1 MLLLRLNWRVIG
13 LTGLIKLKGRVL
25 TFNRGTYG
33 EGDTAKGENEDE
45 NKGNAMEKGD
55 QVKKEGREIGRKSN
69 REGKGEGSSGDDLTE
84 RVVNNATREGDEA
97 KSENKKQLNQKY
109 YQSHKKTYTTCIS

>member
-1 MLLLRLNWRVIG
+1 M
-13 LTGLIKLKGRVL
+13 IKLKGRVL

-69 REGKGEGSSGDDLTE
+69 REGDKIKGEGSSGDDLTE

-109 YQSHKKTYTTCIS
+109 YQAKRQM